1 MMKAQTN
8 KLAPL
13 EIAGRDEHALVCLLF
28 ILLKTARFVDANN
41 ATYLTQSS
49 KFYIIFRRL
58 VDNYGKISIKII
70 DGRVFVRDKIIKFNS
85 DGLVNATTILDNW
98 RQIGVGGI
106 TFDDSLDNRQLDK
119 FIYLIA
125 RGGGTNAD
133 REAVIKRLSDLGI
146 EGVLLLGIE
155 KKKEVKLLSEE
166 KRKLIRRT
174 ARVTFFKSISVVQD
188 AMVCAEQDKKIDI
201 TKARRVVHSM
211 IDQIASDESYM
222 IQLTSIRD
230 FDDHTYAHCSNVC
243 IYSLTIGVRLGF
255 DKFRLSQLGMAALF
269 HDIGKVRLP
278 GDLIRKPDAF
288 DEDDWIQ
295 MQKHPEL
302 GAKTILR
309 NLKFDDYSAR
319 AARAAFEHHIND
331 DFTGYPVLREKVPT
345 NLFSK
350 IIAIADTF
358 DALTSGRV
366 YIKKAIPADEV
377 LRKMMYQMTV
387 KFDAFLLKLFVNII
401 GIYPAGTLVL
411 LSSDELALVTENNQ
425 DNLSRPQIKIIG
437 DRSGPRKEFTT
448 IDLTQAEHAGIGI
461 LKIIDPGKHNIDLK
475 TILQMDS

>member
-1 MMKAQTN
+1 METMANRQSQ
-8 KLAPL
+8 L
-13 EIAGRDEHALVCLLF
+13 EIASRDEHALVSLLF

-49 KFYIIFRRL
+49 KFYVVFRRL
-58 VDNYGKISIKII
+58 VDEHGKVSIKII

-85 DGLVNATTILDNW
+85 DGLVDATAILDSW
-98 RQIGVGGI
+98 RQIGVGGV

-125 RGGGTNAD
+125 KGSGVKTD
-133 REAVIKRLSDLGI
+133 RESVIKRLSDLGI
-146 EGVLLLGIE
+146 EGVSLMGIE
-155 KKKEVKLLSEE
+155 RKVEKKLLSEQ

-188 AMVCAEQDKKIDI
+188 AMVCAKQDKDIDI

-211 IDQIASDESYM
+211 IDQIAGNESYM

-243 IYSLTIGVRLGF
+243 VYSLTMGVRLGF
-255 DKFRLSQLGMAALF
+255 DKYRLSQLGMAALF
-269 HDIGKVRLP
+269 HDIGKVSLP

-288 DEDDWIQ
+288 NEDDWIQ
-295 MQKHPEL
+295 MQRHPEL
-302 GAKTILR
+302 GAKTVLR

-331 DFTGYPVLREKVPT
+331 DFTGYPVLREKVQT

-366 YIKKAIPADEV
+366 YIKKAIPTDEV

-387 KFDAFLLKLFVNII
+387 KFDAFLLKMFVNII

-411 LSSDELALVTENNQ
+411 LSSEELALVTKNNQ
-425 DNLSRPQIKIIG
+425 KNLSRPQIKIIG
-437 DRSGPRKEFTT
+437 DSSGPKKEF
-448 IDLTQAEHAGIGI
+448 IPVDLSQSKHAGISI
-461 LKIIDPGKHNIDLK
+461 QKIIDPGKHNIDMK
-475 TILQMDS
+475 TILQMDN